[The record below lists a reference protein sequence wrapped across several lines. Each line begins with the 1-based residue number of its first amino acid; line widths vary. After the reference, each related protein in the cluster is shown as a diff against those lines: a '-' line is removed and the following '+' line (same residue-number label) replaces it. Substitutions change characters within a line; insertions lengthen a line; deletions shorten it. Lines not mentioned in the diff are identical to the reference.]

1 MRVKTIVAI
10 LMLTAAMVPVA
21 ASAVETVSVDG
32 RTFAFIPGDSIDIV
46 DVTTPHLP
54 LAVASIP
61 GPEGASSYAYLEV
74 IQMNGVSYLVTIS
87 VPDNSLHILDV
98 SVPYRP
104 AAVSVFHH
112 YPDGGLGGDVV
123 SDMGLVGVDGSVF
136 ALLTTG
142 DAVQIIDITDPRQPF
157 MTGHIKDGEQLFFA
171 LDGAHDVEPF
181 STAHGK
187 YLLVAGTDAIQIVD
201 FGDPAAPEPESVIR
215 QGQYDF
221 EEIGELAKVDVVELG
236 GTYAVTAGKN
246 GILIADLTNPST
258 PVHVATAPLELS
270 AISGMD
276 VLTDGDAA
284 YALVLNVDR
293 VHIVDVGDIWN
304 PDIISS
310 TAVGSSFDD
319 IVGFESGGRLWTLL
333 VGDTLLALDITDP
346 TSPIPAYVR
355 DGGVPYAPMAVE
367 TAIIGGKL
375 YALTASVATNT
386 LQIVEITDPE
396 KPVLTSA
403 VAGGQYG
410 YGDIYG
416 PHDIAVKE
424 MGGSTYAVVPNIN
437 SNTITILDIT
447 DPERPDLA
455 SVLGDVETLLAPA
468 SVAIFEA
475 GSSTY
480 AAVASHYQRGVQLVD
495 ITDPHSPKPT
505 LFMRDGQYG
514 FEAISDPL
522 DIEAAIIDDSAYILV
537 GSYYENAVQ
546 IVDVTDPL
554 SPVPTAAIFDGE
566 DGFRLGGPQDIR
578 VAHIGGETFAV
589 VATAYDNGLTIV
601 DITDPHSPSLVSLVT
616 DNHDGFEHLAAV
628 QHLDVLEKDG
638 RTLILATSYFENSV
652 ELIDIT
658 DPRSPRPTS
667 SAVAGA
673 DGFDSL
679 IGPTEVSV
687 VSYGGDTYA
696 VVADFFGNGIQ
707 VIGIS
712 GPSLL
717 VPASTVSAGLESSM
731 SLVGTDG
738 VRTIAVSG
746 KTYALSAVYSQ
757 DAVQIT
763 DITNPRSPVP
773 AYLIRDGQDGFTL
786 DGPIGI
792 EAGVIS
798 GRPYALLAGL
808 WSDSVQVVDMS
819 NPAEPLPVSLIQ
831 DGRGG
836 FEDLSGVIE
845 VELVHISGIP
855 YAVVVAQSDEA
866 VHVVSLEDPSDPMP
880 VTVIRDSQ
888 DGFDLVSLQGIE
900 IVSTGDGILL
910 VVCSYED
917 NAVQIIDITEPA
929 TPVAVSQV
937 TGGEAGYDLLYA
949 VTDVDS
955 ITANGKTLVVAAS
968 YQTDS
973 VIVIDVTDPANPAQ
987 LSSVQGG
994 EGGHYLHGL
1003 ESVQVAAVGDGIFV
1017 AAASGYD
1024 SVQMIDITDPANP
1037 VRAAPAGVG
1046 LDGYVI
1052 YGTTDVKIIQDG
1064 SNTYLLFQTLDENT
1078 VPIFDI
1084 TDPYSAVPLSVI
1096 PPVHNLERLAPY
1108 GQ

>member
-1 MRVKTIVAI
+1 MKGIVAI
-10 LMLTAAMVPVA
+10 LLLAAVMVPVA
-21 ASAVETVSVDG
+21 VSAVETASVDG
-32 RTFAFIPGDSIDIV
+32 RTFAFIPGGSIDIV

-61 GPEGASSYAYLEV
+61 GPEGASSYEHLKV
-74 IQMNGVSYLVTIS
+74 IQIGGVSYLAALS

-98 SVPYRP
+98 SIPYRP
-104 AAVSVFHH
+104 ATVSVLRH
-112 YPDGGLGGDVV
+112 PDSGLGDGVV

-136 ALLTTG
+136 ALLATG
-142 DAVQIIDITDPRQPF
+142 DAVRIIDMTDPRQPF
-157 MTGHIKDGEQLFFA
+157 MTGHIRDGEQLFFA
-171 LDGAHDVEPF
+171 LDGAHDVESF
-181 STAHGK
+181 STAHEK

-215 QGQYDF
+215 QGQYNFGDV
-221 EEIGELAKVDVVELG
+221 GELMTADIVELGG
-236 GTYAVTAGKN
+236 GTYAVAAGQN

-258 PVHVATAPLELS
+258 PVHVATAPLELP

-284 YALVLNVDR
+284 YALVLDVGG

-304 PDIISS
+304 PEIISS
-310 TAVGSSFDD
+310 TAVGSGFDD
-319 IVGFESGGRLWTLL
+319 IIGFESGGRLWTLL

-346 TSPIPAYVR
+346 ASPIPAYVR

-367 TAIIGGKL
+367 TAIIGDRL

-403 VAGGQYG
+403 VAGGQHG

-424 MGGSTYAVVPNIN
+424 MGGRTYAVVPNIN
-437 SNTITILDIT
+437 SNTITILDVT

-468 SVAIFEA
+468 SVAIFET
-475 GSSTY
+475 GSSAY
-480 AAVASHYQRGVQLVD
+480 AAVSSHYQRGVQLVD
-495 ITDPHSPKPT
+495 ITDPHSPKPI
-505 LFMRDGQYG
+505 LFMHDGQYG

-522 DIEAAIIDDSAYILV
+522 DIEATIIDGSAYILV
-537 GSYYENAVQ
+537 GNYYQNAVQ

-601 DITDPHSPSLVSLVT
+601 DITDPHSPSPVSLVT
-616 DNHDGFEHLAAV
+616 DNHGGFEHLAAV

-658 DPRSPRPTS
+658 DPRSPRPVS
-667 SAVAGA
+667 SAVTGAG
-673 DGFDSL
+673 GFDSL
-679 IGPTEVSV
+679 IGPTEVSA
-687 VSYGGDTYA
+687 VSHGGETYA

-707 VIGIS
+707 VIDIS

-717 VPASTVSAGLESSM
+717 VPASAVSAGLESSM

-738 VRTIAVSG
+738 VNTIAVSG
-746 KTYALSAVYSQ
+746 KTYALSAAYSQ
-757 DAVQIT
+757 DAVQVT
-763 DITNPRSPVP
+763 DITNPHSPVP
-773 AYLIRDGQDGFTL
+773 AYLMRDGQDGFIL

-792 EAGVIS
+792 ETGMIS

-866 VHVVSLEDPSDPMP
+866 VHVISLENPSDPMP

-900 IVSTGDGILL
+900 IVSTGDGVLL
-910 VVCSYED
+910 VVCSYGD
-917 NAVQIIDITEPA
+917 NAVQMIDITEPA

-973 VIVIDVTDPANPAQ
+973 VIVIDVTDPANPVR

-1003 ESVQVAAVGDGIFV
+1003 ESVQVAAIGDGIFV

-1037 VRAAPAGVG
+1037 VRAAPTGVG